1 MPDLSIQARP
11 AFAGLMTPGRHGRT
25 QGEAGVTLR
34 EVEGLGMASV
44 IARKGRAA
52 DCAAALRR
60 ALALDLPVTPRCA
73 GTGDLR
79 ILWAGPGQW
88 MARGTAL
95 DSDALA
101 ERLAQALGGS
111 ASVAAQGDGR
121 AVLRIGGP
129 RARDTLAKGLALDL
143 HESVFK
149 PGDVALTSIM
159 HMGVHF
165 WEVDAAP
172 TYEIALFRSFAGSFW
187 HWIAG
192 AAAEFGCEV
201 EE

>member
-1 MPDLSIQARP
+1 MPDMTMQARP
-11 AFAGLMTPGRHGRT
+11 AFAGLMSPGRHGRAV
-25 QGEAGVTLR
+25 GEAGVTLC

-52 DCAAALRR
+52 DCAAAMRR
-60 ALALDLPVTPRCA
+60 AFALDLPVTPRCTGA
-73 GTGDLR
+73 GDLR

-95 DSDALA
+95 HSDALA
-101 ERLAQALGGS
+101 ERLAQALSGS

-121 AVLRIGGP
+121 AVLRIAGS

-159 HMGVHF
+159 HMGVTI
-165 WEVDAAP
+165 WQVDAAP

-187 HWIAG
+187 HWISG

-201 EE
+201 EA